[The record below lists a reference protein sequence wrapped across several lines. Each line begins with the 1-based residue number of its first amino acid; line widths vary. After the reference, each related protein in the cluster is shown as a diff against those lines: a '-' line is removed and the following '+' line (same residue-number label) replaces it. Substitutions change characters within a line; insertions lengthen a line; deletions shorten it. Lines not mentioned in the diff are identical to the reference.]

1 MTPSLGAAEFFALE
15 AGEYLER
22 LGTQIAKPDGP
33 APDEFMRFSR
43 ALRGSALMAKQSDIA
58 HAAAGLESVARQYR
72 EGTLKWGPA
81 VREVTGQAIEDLK
94 LLVRAAG
101 NWAEEHRS
109 RAHRVGQAL
118 EEVGG
123 IPAAFSTPQPDAS
136 REAGPLALSTGVR
149 AFVARE
155 GALIAS
161 ALDRAANALRV
172 EARAKDPVNT
182 VIRRLQSLR
191 GLAELGELPPLPEI
205 LDGIELACTELDR
218 AYAPPP
224 GIADVFDAAA
234 RAVTR
239 ISRDVAGTGRT
250 ASESEEGRRFA
261 DLLLRAFV
269 AEEDVVPIATLAPED
284 GEPCV
289 VERGTGRASGRGE
302 SLSAMEVT
310 GHADHLLA
318 IAHELGTAGSNI
330 ERELRLFSVFG
341 SLRALSQTSS
351 AAFGGALR
359 DFGAA
364 ARSHIARGRAGA
376 TLDAFAAVLDE
387 AGHLLRDHHEGVP
400 DAAQLERLAALTSRL
415 ATLEP
420 TAPPAA
426 PPGEIVPISA
436 LAPDTEEDVP
446 GPAEDVPAM
455 RSDLA
460 TSFVTFARL
469 MQQTPGVEPS
479 LEAFLDRPTARPSSS
494 AVGEEVVPISTLL
507 YTGPGALDRAT
518 LVREQIQGLLAKN
531 DAWES
536 VKPLV
541 EELLDLVP
549 LARGVAS

>member
-22 LGTQIAKPDGP
+22 LGNQIAKPEGP

-72 EGTLKWGPA
+72 EGTLTWGPT
-81 VREVTGQAIEDLK
+81 VREVTGQAVEDLK

-101 NWAEEHRS
+101 NWTEELRS
-109 RAHRVGQAL
+109 RAHRVGQSL
-118 EEVGG
+118 EEAGG
-123 IPAAFSTPQPDAS
+123 IPAAFSTPQP
-136 REAGPLALSTGVR
+136 EATKEPSPLGVSTGVR

-161 ALDRAANALRV
+161 ALDRAANALRA
-172 EARAKDPVNT
+172 EAKAKDPVNT

-218 AYAPPP
+218 AFAPPP
-224 GIADVFDAAA
+224 RVADVFDAAA

-250 ASESEEGRRFA
+250 TSESEEARRFA

-269 AEEDVVPIATLAPED
+269 AEEDVVPIATLAPPG
-284 GEPCV
+284 GEPSV
-289 VERGTGRASGRGE
+289 VEHGTWPDGGRGE
-302 SLSAMEVT
+302 SPSAMEVT

-318 IAHELGTAGSNI
+318 IAHELGLTGSSI

-364 ARSHIARGRAGA
+364 ARSHIARGRAGD
-376 TLDAFAAVLDE
+376 TLGAFAAVLDE
-387 AGHLLRDHHEGVP
+387 AGHLLRDLHEGVP

-415 ATLEP
+415 DSLEP
-420 TAPPAA
+420 AAAPGE
-426 PPGEIVPISA
+426 PPGEILPISA

-446 GPAEDVPAM
+446 GPADDVPTM

-469 MQQTPGVEPS
+469 MQHTPRVEPS
-479 LEAFLDRPTARPSSS
+479 LEVFLDRPTRLPSST
-494 AVGEEVVPISTLL
+494 AGGEDVVPISTLL

-518 LVREQIQGLLAKN
+518 SVREQIQGLLAKN